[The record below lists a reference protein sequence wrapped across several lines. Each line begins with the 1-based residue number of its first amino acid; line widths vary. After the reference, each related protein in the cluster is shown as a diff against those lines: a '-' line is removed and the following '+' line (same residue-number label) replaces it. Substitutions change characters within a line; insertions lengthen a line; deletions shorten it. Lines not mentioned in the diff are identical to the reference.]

1 MKKVYREEKIE
12 ITWEKFKKELLV
24 RFGPIEAE
32 DFDKALSRICQS
44 GTLREY

>member
-1 MKKVYREEKIE
+1 MYCKEKIE
-12 ITWEKFKKELLV
+12 ITWENFKKELLV
-24 RFGPIEAE
+24 RFKPTEAE